1 MNTKAI
7 IIYLDIFLKDSKFYV
22 MNHETVQDI
31 IDIPYTDIPTK
42 LTEQILKTNIEK
54 IFLTSNISDTF
65 IEGYLKQLKKD
76 LKEKTNKEYEITII

>member
-1 MNTKAI
+1 MKAALI
-7 IIYLDIFLKDSKFYV
+7 LYLDIFLEDSKLYV

-31 IDIPYTDIPTK
+31 IDIPYADIPAR
-42 LTEQILKTNIEK
+42 LAEQIFKTNIEK
-54 IFLTSNISDTF
+54 IFITSNISDAF

>member
-1 MNTKAI
+1 MKTALI
-7 IIYLDIFLKDSKFYV
+7 LYLDIFLKDSKLYV
-22 MNHETVQDI
+22 MKQETVQDI
-31 IDIPYTDIPTK
+31 IGIPYAEIPTK

-54 IFLTSNISDTF
+54 IFLTSNVSDTF

>member
-1 MNTKAI
+1 MKAALI
-7 IIYLDIFLKDSKFYV
+7 LYLDIFLKDSKLYV

-31 IDIPYTDIPTK
+31 IDIPYADIPAR
-42 LTEQILKTNIEK
+42 LAEQIFKTNIEK
-54 IFLTSNISDTF
+54 IFITSNISDTF

>member
-1 MNTKAI
+1 MKAALI
-7 IIYLDIFLKDSKFYV
+7 LYLDIFLKDSKLYV

-31 IDIPYTDIPTK
+31 IDIPYVDIPAR
-42 LTEQILKTNIEK
+42 LAEQIFKTNIEK
-54 IFLTSNISDTF
+54 IFITSNISDTF

>member
-1 MNTKAI
+1 MKAALI
-7 IIYLDIFLKDSKFYV
+7 LYLDIFLKDSKLYI
-22 MNHETVQDI
+22 MKDETVQDI

-42 LTEQILKTNIEK
+42 LAEQIFKTNIEK
-54 IFLTSNISDTF
+54 IFITSNISNTF